1 MNYIVDITF
10 IIAVVAFVRARAPKL
25 KGDAVLGV
33 AFAIALI
40 AAFLPDVAS
49 LFPQYQWIVEKAITI
64 VKLFLSAPGIWDA
77 AAALGSKIKNA
88 PVG

>member
-1 MNYIVDITF
+1 MNYVIDVTF
-10 IIAVVAFVRARAPKL
+10 VIAVVAFIRARAPYL

-40 AAFLPDVAS
+40 AAFLPDVAA
-49 LFPQYQWIVEKAITI
+49 LFPQYQWIIEKSVNIL
-64 VKLFLSAPGIWDA
+64 KLFLSAPGIWDA

>member
-10 IIAVVAFVRARAPKL
+10 IIAVVAFVRVRAPKL

-33 AFAIALI
+33 AFVIALVAALLPDI
-40 AAFLPDVAS
+40 AA
-49 LFPQYQWIVEKAITI
+49 LFPQHQWVIEKAVTI

-77 AAALGSKIKNA
+77 AAALGDKFKST

>member
-1 MNYIVDITF
+1 MNFVIDVTF
-10 IIAVVAFVRARAPKL
+10 VIAVVAFIRARAPYL

-40 AAFLPDVAS
+40 AAFLPDVAAF
-49 LFPQYQWIVEKAITI
+49 FPQYQWAIEKTVTI

-77 AAALGSKIKNA
+77 AAALGEKIKNA

>member
-1 MNYIVDITF
+1 MNYVVDITF

-64 VKLFLSAPGIWDA
+64 VKLFFVRPWY
-77 AAALGSKIKNA
+77 LGCSCRTSKIKSA

>member
-1 MNYIVDITF
+1 MNYVIDVTF
-10 IIAVVAFVRARAPKL
+10 VIAVVAFIRARAPYL

-40 AAFLPDVAS
+40 AAFLPDVAAF
-49 LFPQYQWIVEKAITI
+49 FPQYQWAIEKAVTI
-64 VKLFLSAPGIWDA
+64 FKLFLSAPGIWDA
-77 AAALGSKIKNA
+77 AAALGGKIKNL